1 MWPIVEFRMDSPVSG
16 PFYSPQDAPDLASMY
31 ANGWPSSLPLGLSGA
46 ANGSHNPVKMY
57 GWKTILTFWGG

>member
-1 MWPIVEFRMDSPVSG
+1 MWPIVEFWMDSPVSG

-46 ANGSHNPVKMY
+46 ANGSTKCGPAQHLWIQYTPPEV
-57 GWKTILTFWGG
+57 